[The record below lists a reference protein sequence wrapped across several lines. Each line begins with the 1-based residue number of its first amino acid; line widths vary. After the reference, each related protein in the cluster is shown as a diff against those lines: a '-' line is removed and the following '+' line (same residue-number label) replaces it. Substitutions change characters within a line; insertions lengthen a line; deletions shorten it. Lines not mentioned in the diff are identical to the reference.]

1 MSDAEDMSR
10 LWWFYVKDMIGF
22 CERVL
27 SYTEGLDQS
36 GFVNDSLVY
45 DATLRNIELIGEAA
59 THIPEHVR
67 QAHSEIPWRDII
79 GARNRILH
87 VYLRIDNDTVW
98 DIITDDIPALLPHL
112 RALLEA
118 ANQENSR

>member
-1 MSDAEDMSR
+1 MSDTQQASRPWQFYVEDMI
-10 LWWFYVKDMIGF
+10 DF

-27 SYTEGLDQS
+27 SYTVGMDQS
-36 GFVNDSLVY
+36 SFVNNELVY

-59 THIPEHVR
+59 TRIPEHIR

-79 GARNRILH
+79 GARNRIIH
-87 VYLRIDNDTVW
+87 FYLGIDNDTVW
-98 DIITDDIPALLPHL
+98 SIIVDDIPTLLPKL
-112 RALLEA
+112 RGLLET

>member
-1 MSDAEDMSR
+1 MSDTQQASRPWQFYVEDMI
-10 LWWFYVKDMIGF
+10 DF

-27 SYTEGLDQS
+27 SYTVGMDQS
-36 GFVNDSLVY
+36 SFVNNELVY

-59 THIPEHVR
+59 TRIPQHIR
-67 QAHSEIPWRDII
+67 QAHSEIPWRAII
-79 GARNRILH
+79 GARNRIIH
-87 VYLRIDNDTVW
+87 FYIGIDNDTLW
-98 DIITDDIPALLPHL
+98 SIITDDIPALLPHL